1 LSRTISLRPEARRD
15 IAAIWTYTEEHW
27 GETQADGYAD
37 ETERKFNAVADNP
50 GLGSDCSELYPGLR
64 RIKCGS
70 HLIYYLTSGQVLDVV
85 RILHA
90 RRDAEQEF

>member
-1 LSRTISLRPEARRD
+1 MDIPMSSSSRF
-15 IAAIWTYTEEHW
+15 
-27 GETQADGYAD
+27 G
-37 ETERKFNAVADNP
+37 AVADNP

-70 HLIYYLTSGQVLDVV
+70 HLIYYLTSGDVLDVV